1 MRALILILVLMQV
14 NVTGYRDV
22 VLRLADLGSAV
33 ELPRPG
39 DKKQR
44 LQDYIVTRPY
54 RPPEVMLGLPLTSA
68 ADVWSVGCIL
78 MELVQCGALFD
89 QRAAPNHVELISMMV
104 QCLGVPEGEF
114 IKQVNNSPQ
123 IMQCLRRPCASL
135 PAAANPRDSSCRAPR
150 QSTSS

>member
-44 LQDYIVTRPY
+44 LQDYMCSMQQVVGALQVPHAAHRSRSVCHRGEVPTSRRCWHLMTR
-54 RPPEVMLGLPLTSA
+54 RARSVLGRGEVLTS
-68 ADVWSVGCIL
+68 
-78 MELVQCGALFD
+78 
-89 QRAAPNHVELISMMV
+89 
-104 QCLGVPEGEF
+104 
-114 IKQVNNSPQ
+114 
-123 IMQCLRRPCASL
+123 RR
-135 PAAANPRDSSCRAPR
+135 CRCR
-150 QSTSS
+150 